1 MRRMLII
8 ISCIA
13 TTATTALADDKDKT
27 LYAAAPA
34 NTPQWQQTSFGMQPL
49 DYRNSTKQNQRIV
62 KQGLANWANRK
73 LADNRSYAP
82 ALGLLGATIDLAAN
96 DHRYPINETRTM
108 GLLLRDSARSD
119 RALLLEYRKS
129 W

>member
-1 MRRMLII
+1 MRKMLII

-13 TTATTALADDKDKT
+13 ATAPAAQADDKEKT

-34 NTPQWQQTSFGMQPL
+34 TTPQWHETSLGMQPL
-49 DYRNSTKQNQRIV
+49 DYRNSTRQNQRIV
-62 KQGLANWANRK
+62 QQGLADWANRK

-96 DHRYPINETRTM
+96 DRRYHINDARTM
-108 GLLLRDSARSD
+108 GLVIRDSARSN

>member
-1 MRRMLII
+1 MRRILII

-13 TTATTALADDKDKT
+13 AIVPAAQADDKEKT

-34 NTPQWQQTSFGMQPL
+34 STTQWQQTSLGMQPL

-62 KQGLANWANRK
+62 TRGLSNWANRK

-96 DHRYPINETRTM
+96 DHRYPINEKRTM

>member
-13 TTATTALADDKDKT
+13 ATVPAAQADDKEKT

-34 NTPQWQQTSFGMQPL
+34 ATTQWHQTSLGMQPL

-62 KQGLANWANRK
+62 QQNLAKWANRQ
-73 LADNRSYAP
+73 LADNPGYAP
-82 ALGLLGATIDLAAN
+82 ALGLLGATIDLAVN
-96 DHRYPINETRTM
+96 DRRYHFNEARTM
-108 GLLLRDSARSD
+108 GLLVRDSASSN

>member
-1 MRRMLII
+1 MRRILII

-13 TTATTALADDKDKT
+13 VSSPAAQADDKEKT
-27 LYAAAPA
+27 LYAAAP
-34 NTPQWQQTSFGMQPL
+34 TTTSQWHETSLGMQPL

-62 KQGLANWANRK
+62 QQDLAKWANRK
-73 LADNRSYAP
+73 LAGKRGYTP
-82 ALGLLGATIDLAAN
+82 ALGLLGAAIDLAAN
-96 DHRYPINETRTM
+96 DRRYHFNDARTM
-108 GLLLRDSARSD
+108 GLVIRDSARSN

>member
-1 MRRMLII
+1 MRKMLII

-13 TTATTALADDKDKT
+13 ATAPAAQADDKEKT

-34 NTPQWQQTSFGMQPL
+34 ATMQWHQTSLGMQPL
-49 DYRNSTKQNQRIV
+49 DYQNSTRQNQQIV
-62 KQGLANWANRK
+62 QQGLANWAHRK

-96 DHRYPINETRTM
+96 DRRYHFNDARTM
-108 GLLLRDSARSD
+108 GLVIRDSARSN

>member
-1 MRRMLII
+1 MRRILII

-13 TTATTALADDKDKT
+13 VTIPAAQADDKEKT
-27 LYAAAPA
+27 LYAAAP
-34 NTPQWQQTSFGMQPL
+34 TTTSQWHQTSLGMQPL

-62 KQGLANWANRK
+62 QQDLAKWANRQ

-82 ALGLLGATIDLAAN
+82 ALGLLGATIDLAVN
-96 DHRYPINETRTM
+96 DRRYHFNEARTM
-108 GLLLRDSARSD
+108 GLLIRDSARSN